1 MGIAMKKAFCALL
14 ASVALTFQGY
24 ALEIQGRVV
33 NSEGKP
39 VPKAIVIHRA
49 SDQRTQTD
57 EQGRFSLELPDSSR
71 VILEIIHPQYLEEEV
86 SFSGGALSRPLT
98 ITLTPY
104 IRQRE
109 EVVVTAMR
117 YPEPSAAVPAAASV
131 VSAQT
136 VEEKMPPNVA
146 AALADLPGVA
156 ELGSGGFSLVP
167 SIRGL
172 ARRRVLLMIDGARLS
187 SDRRTGPS
195 ASFISPEDIDRIEV
209 LRSPSSV
216 FYGSDAIG
224 GVVNILT
231 AKPDASGRV
240 QGRVNARYGSV
251 NEEKGL
257 GLALSGGG
265 PASSFYLSAQGIDAA
280 NYRSPDGK
288 IPYSYYTQSSVFAKF
303 SRRTERRE
311 IEGSFLLAR
320 GRDIGKPNVNSVA
333 KPTWYPRENQN
344 LLQVRWR
351 EKNIWGGE
359 FSFHVFAN
367 PNFLETRA
375 DTIAGFKTKE
385 SFSRTESTDYGVQLS
400 FNKKLSRSF
409 RLSAGGDLYGRAA
422 AQAVNRDTSLDS
434 QGNITGIFEE
444 QPYTEGARRD
454 LGFFL
459 SGDFSGVKGLD
470 LVAGLRL
477 DFLVS
482 RANPGGKDEVSKN
495 DDTALTG
502 FLAASYK
509 LSERFVIFA
518 NLSRAFR
525 APDLNERFYSGITG
539 RGFIIANPDLKSE
552 ASLNFDGG
560 LKFISSRAFIGLYGF
575 YYEINEMIE
584 RYRVGEAV
592 YTYGNIDK
600 GALHGLELEWEY
612 FPWSGLSVFGN
623 ATLIN
628 GESLKNDVP
637 LNDIPPRRLLL
648 GTRAWFGRMS
658 FEINGMWQAKKGD
671 PGPAEIVIPAAQV
684 LNLKSSYYLA
694 RSVHIYLAVDNLL
707 NESYLGRPDPEA
719 RLEPGRNF
727 LFGISYLF

>member
-1 MGIAMKKAFCALL
+1 MKKVFCLIWTLL
-14 ASVALTFQGY
+14 VLTFQGY

-39 VPKAIVIHRA
+39 VPKAVVIHRA
-49 SDQRTQTD
+49 SDRRTQTD
-57 EQGRFSLELPDSSR
+57 EQGRFSLELPDSNR
-71 VILEIIHPQYLEEEV
+71 VILEIIHPEYQEEEV
-86 SFSGGALSRPLT
+86 SLSTSSLSRPVT
-98 ITLTPY
+98 ISLTPY

-117 YPEPSAAVPAAASV
+117 YPEPSAALPAAASV

-136 VEEKMPPNVA
+136 MEEKMPANVA
-146 AALADLPGVA
+146 AALADLPGVT

-195 ASFISPEDIDRIEV
+195 ASFICPEDIDRIEV

-240 QGRVNARYGSV
+240 RGRVNAKYGTV

-280 NYRSPDGK
+280 DYRSPDGK
-288 IPYSYYTQSSVFAKF
+288 IPYSQYTQSSVFAKF

-320 GRDIGKPNVNSVA
+320 GRDIGKPNVNSAA

-344 LLQVRWR
+344 LLQFRWR
-351 EKNIWGGE
+351 EKNVSGGE

-375 DTIAGFKTKE
+375 DTIAGYKTKE

-422 AQAVNRDTSLDS
+422 AQALNRDTALDA

-444 QPYTEGARRD
+444 HPYTEGARRD

-459 SGDFSGVKGLD
+459 SGDFSGVKDLD
-470 LVAGLRL
+470 LVSGLRL
-477 DFLVS
+477 DFLTS
-482 RANPGGKDEVSKN
+482 RATPGGKDDVSKN
-495 DDTALTG
+495 DDIVLTG

-560 LKFISSRAFIGLYGF
+560 FKFISPRAFTGLYGF
-575 YYEINEMIE
+575 YYEIDEMIE
-584 RYRVGEAV
+584 RYRVGEAI
-592 YTYGNIDK
+592 YTYGNIDR
-600 GALHGLELEWEY
+600 GAIRGLELEWDY
-612 FPWSGLSVFGN
+612 FPWSGLSIFGN
-623 ATLIN
+623 FTLLS
-628 GESLKNDVP
+628 GRSLKNDVP

-648 GTRAWFGRMS
+648 GARAWLGRLS
-658 FEINGMWQAKKGD
+658 IEINGLWQAKKGD
-671 PGPAEIVIPAAQV
+671 PGPAEIIIPAAQA
-684 LNLKSSYYLA
+684 LNLKFSYFLPPSINLYLA
-694 RSVHIYLAVDNLL
+694 IDNLL
-707 NESYLGRPDPEA
+707 NEFYLGRPDPEA
-719 RLEPGRNF
+719 REEPGRNF
-727 LFGISYLF
+727 LFGVSYLF